1 MKKTSRMEEARKAKG
16 WERSDLA
23 ESVGLS
29 AETIARYER
38 GDRSPKVEELK
49 KIAAALG
56 VSAAY
61 LLEDNDTP
69 VTLSQLAREWA
80 AKFTSLPGGLFS
92 LNNLVFVPRISAEY
106 TAHCGGIGVAYGEI
120 TDYIPEDFEVIA
132 KHKLGPIDPYCPP
145 FAINTDGSSMVDFGI
160 PPETV
165 VIVNPA
171 ADVLP
176 GNLVLVE
183 ISGNPVIKKIYPRPD
198 GGGRLA
204 SSDGREIAYT
214 REDIEIEYVKIR
226 GKIVKADLEL
236 DHRP

>member
-1 MKKTSRMEEARKAKG
+1 MGKMCRMEEARKAKG

-23 ESVGLS
+23 ELVGLS

-38 GDRSPKVEELK
+38 GNRSPKVEELK
-49 KIAAALG
+49 KIATALG

-61 LLEDNDTP
+61 LLEDDDTP
-69 VTLSQLAREWA
+69 ITLSKLNEAWGSKYRR
-80 AKFTSLPGGLFS
+80 LPGGMFS
-92 LNNLVFVPRISAEY
+92 LNNMVFVPVISAEY
-106 TAHCGGIGVAYGEI
+106 TAHCGGTGVTYGDI
-120 TDYIPEDFEVIA
+120 TSFAPEDFEVIA
-132 KHKLGPIDPYCPP
+132 ERKLGIIDPLRPP
-145 FAINTDGSSMVDFGI
+145 FALCTNGSSMVDFGI

-165 VIVNPA
+165 VVVNPA
-171 ADVLP
+171 VEVMA

-183 ISGNPVIKKIYPRPD
+183 INGNPVIKKIYPRPD

-204 SSDGREIAYT
+204 SSEGREISYT
-214 REDIEIEYVKIR
+214 REDVEIEYVKIR